1 MPMAGCEVFFICPF
15 PHQEGTG
22 VRDPGDWDILGTLG
36 GGQERA
42 AHVTPSCWT
51 GLNWAK
57 WVEEGN
63 PRPDC
68 IPASPQGPVVFAWE
82 VVNPCAMNKPAVSA
96 LCLQSCLRKAPCH
109 PCSQQKRHGTVLAT
123 WFTQLRPVQAAAQ
136 GRVTARHRTRCR
148 QRLAGRAQPLQ
159 HWAVRAARTPP
170 QPARPHRGE
179 GEHAVWR

>member
-96 LCLQSCLRKAPCH
+96 LCLQSCLRKAPM
-109 PCSQQKRHGTVLAT
+109 PSLLPAKKTWHGVGNMVYSAEARAGSSTRQGHSKA
-123 WFTQLRPVQAAAQ
+123 QDPVQTETGREGTAPAALGSEGCQ
-136 GRVTARHRTRCR
+136 DPTTTS
-148 QRLAGRAQPLQ
+148 QT
-159 HWAVRAARTPP
+159 TP
-170 QPARPHRGE
+170 G
-179 GEHAVWR
+179 